1 MIPNHVVKCT
11 NIMKSLNLS
20 ELQNIGVALGVAAS
34 SKIALI
40 GQLHP
45 QFALQFS
52 GCVVHR
58 LHKVEE
64 RLPLALVELGSI
76 KTGAHRLVKVG
87 HRAQQLGLGFWR
99 HVRLQTVVGPACAR
113 PSSAAKL
120 VTQTV
125 VKSHKDDSCRGLS
138 WLSLVF
144 EDQSAKPEE
153 RHAADPGGLHCGCQ
167 RRTELRFAIEGNE
180 DEDQIQKQADRAAC
194 EEGRPEQA
202 SHDFLRRGAMKTAA
216 EAVRRN
222 GTAVFNEATIWRALQ
237 PRNHDGGV
245 GDDTGPDRTPEP
257 GAVVRSPSTANA

>member
-76 KTGAHRLVKVG
+76 KTAAHRLVKVG
-87 HRAQQLGLGFWR
+87 HRSQQVVFGFWR
-99 HVRLQTVVGPACAR
+99 HVRLQAVAGPACAR
-113 PSSAAKL
+113 PRSAA
-120 VTQTV
+120 
-125 VKSHKDDSCRGLS
+125 
-138 WLSLVF
+138 
-144 EDQSAKPEE
+144 SAHP
-153 RHAADPGGLHCGCQ
+153 
-167 RRTELRFAIEGNE
+167 
-180 DEDQIQKQADRAAC
+180 
-194 EEGRPEQA
+194 
-202 SHDFLRRGAMKTAA
+202 
-216 EAVRRN
+216 
-222 GTAVFNEATIWRALQ
+222 
-237 PRNHDGGV
+237 
-245 GDDTGPDRTPEP
+245 
-257 GAVVRSPSTANA
+257 